1 MTKMFAALGVLFCM
15 FTAACANSDRVQAS
29 DYMPVTRF
37 DPSRDAAKDIA
48 DALEEAQRS
57 GRRVLLD
64 VGGDWCIWC
73 HRLDEFFEENL
84 AAAELLHENYVAV
97 KVNYSPEN
105 ENEEVLSRYPEIT
118 AYPHFFVLDS
128 SGNVLCSQDTGEL
141 EEGDHHDREKMMKF
155 LRRWAAKKPR

>member
-1 MTKMFAALGVLFCM
+1 MTKTFVALGLLFCL
-15 FTAACANSDRVQAS
+15 FTAECAKGDRVHSS

-64 VGGDWCIWC
+64 VGGEWCIWC
-73 HRLDEFFEENL
+73 HWLDEFFEENPD
-84 AAAELLHENYVAV
+84 AAELLEENHVAV
-97 KVNYSPEN
+97 KVNFSPEN
-105 ENEEVLSRYPEIT
+105 ENKEVLSRYPEIA

-128 SGNVLCSQDTGEL
+128 SGKVLCSQGTGEL
-141 EEGDHHDREKMMKF
+141 EKGDHHDRKKMKKF
-155 LRRWAAKKPR
+155 LRRWASKRPR